1 MKKYLFLL
9 VGIIA
14 FAFTSCT
21 KDTTYQISNKSDFN
35 LYEVIGFEYHGNDRV
50 KQDNIGNVGMGATSE
65 TVIAEK
71 QAEKIKFGFRFVSEG
86 DWYYTSQYYLLDA
99 KNNKVFTID
108 NNTMV
113 STNPNAKDGMPLGK
127 LLK

>member
-14 FAFTSCT
+14 FAFTSCS
-21 KDTTYQISNKSDFN
+21 KDTTYQVSNKSDFN
-35 LYEVIGFEYHGNDRV
+35 LYEVIGFEYYGNDRV
-50 KQDNIGNVGMGATSE
+50 NQDNIGNVGMGATSE
-65 TVIAEK
+65 TIIAEK
-71 QAEKIKFGFRFVSEG
+71 QAEKVKFGFRFASDG
-86 DWYYTSQYYLLDA
+86 DWYYTSQYYLLEA
-99 KNNKVFTID
+99 KGNKVFTID

-113 STNPNAKDGMPLGK
+113 STNPNAKEAMQLGK

>member
-14 FAFTSCT
+14 FAFTSCS
-21 KDTTYQISNKSDFN
+21 KDTTYQVSNKSDFN
-35 LYEVIGFEYHGNDRV
+35 LYEVIGFEYYGNDRV
-50 KQDNIGNVGMGATSE
+50 NQDNIGNVGMGATSE
-65 TVIAEK
+65 TIIAEK
-71 QAEKIKFGFRFVSEG
+71 QAEKVKFGFRFVSDG
-86 DWYYTSQYYLLDA
+86 DWYYTSQYYLLEA
-99 KNNKVFTID
+99 KGNKVFTID

-113 STNPNAKDGMPLGK
+113 STNPNAKEAMQLGK

>member
-14 FAFTSCT
+14 FAFTSCS
-21 KDTTYQISNKSDFN
+21 KDTTYQVSNKSDFN
-35 LYEVIGFEYHGNDRV
+35 LFEVIGFEYYGNDRV
-50 KQDNIGNVGMGATSE
+50 NQDNIGNVGMGATSE
-65 TVIAEK
+65 TIIAEK
-71 QAEKIKFGFRFVSEG
+71 QAEKVKFGFRFASDG
-86 DWYYTSQYYLLDA
+86 DWYYTSQYYLLEA
-99 KNNKVFTID
+99 KGNKVFTID

-113 STNPNAKDGMPLGK
+113 STNPNAKEAMQLGK

>member
-14 FAFTSCT
+14 MAFTSCT
-21 KDTTYQISNKSDFN
+21 KDTTYQISNKTDFT
-35 LYEVIGFEYHGNDRV
+35 LYDVLSFEYHGSDRV
-50 KQDNIGNVGMGATSE
+50 KQENIGPLSAGSTTEILV
-65 TVIAEK
+65 AEK
-71 QAEKIKFGFRFVSEG
+71 QAEKIKAAFCFSAGG
-86 DWYYTSQYYLLDA
+86 DRYYTVQYFYLEPKA
-99 KNNKVFTID
+99 NKIFTLD

-113 STNPNAKDGMPLGK
+113 STDPNAKDGMPLGK